1 MENYSKQRSKI
12 IVLQYLSLIVISVIS
27 GILIGLFSVAIKYLF
42 EGINKIYESSIET
55 AIPIAI
61 YSSIC
66 LIVVFAFY
74 ILIRYF
80 KLSLG
85 KGNIVLI
92 RFLSNEKIRIYEY
105 PLLLLGFF
113 LSLFSGIPVGGA
125 EITQCIG
132 VGLASEV
139 YKRTDIKDD
148 DSFDSIS
155 AASFGAF
162 FMSPL
167 AAFFYSIETRK
178 WKVTISYV
186 LKSIVAISITVG
198 ITYLTKFI
206 FNLQNYY
213 LFRLEMFES
222 FSWKSLWLYA
232 FMGIVIAGVAFI
244 LNLSTLKLTKVF
256 SNRKKYKDIA
266 TIFTVAILIIALL
279 CTFFGLVY
287 QYYTFS
293 LAGYDGSRFILLFN
307 KFKLGLLAGTVFL
320 WAFYILLIPHS
331 NLVGGKM
338 IPLMTVGALI
348 GLCFV
353 WNGKDNHIIKPDE
366 YFMMITIG
374 LFSLFGV
381 VYKKP
386 LTAFCLAITVSR
398 WAVIPYQ
405 ILPLIL
411 AMTPGYILLLVTKL
425 PSWNECLGLP
435 DSLSMHVQ
443 EENPT
448 KNIKK

>member
-1 MENYSKQRSKI
+1 METSEKHAKL
-12 IVLQYLSLIVISVIS
+12 IVLQYVSLIVISIIT

-42 EGINKIYESSIET
+42 DGINKIYESSIET
-55 AIPIAI
+55 AVPIAI
-61 YSSIC
+61 YSSAC

-85 KGNIVLI
+85 KGSIVLI
-92 RFLSNEKIRIYEY
+92 RYLSNEQIKIYEY

-113 LSLFSGIPVGGA
+113 ISLFSGIPVGGA
-125 EITQCIG
+125 EISQCIG
-132 VGLASEV
+132 VGLASEA
-139 YKRTDIKDD
+139 YKRTDIKDN

-167 AAFFYSIETRK
+167 AAFSYSLESRK
-178 WKVTISYV
+178 WKVTISYII
-186 LKSIVAISITVG
+186 KSIVAISIAVG
-198 ITYLTKFI
+198 TTYLTKLL
-206 FNLQNYY
+206 FNLQNHY
-213 LFRLEMFES
+213 LFRLAMFES

-244 LNLSTLKLTKVF
+244 LNLSSLKLSRVF
-256 SNRKKYKDIA
+256 SNKKKYKDIA
-266 TIFTVAILIIALL
+266 TVFTVIILIVALV
-279 CTFFGLVY
+279 CTFFGLTY

-293 LAGYDGSRFILLFN
+293 LAGYDGRRFILLFN
-307 KFKLGLLAGTVFL
+307 KFKLGLLVGTVFL
-320 WAFYILLIPHS
+320 WGFYILLIPHS

-366 YFMMITIG
+366 YFMMITVG
-374 LFSLFGV
+374 MFSLFGV

-386 LTAFCLAITVSR
+386 LTGFLLALTISK
-398 WAVIPYQ
+398 WSVIPYQ
-405 ILPLIL
+405 ILPLIF
-411 AMTPGYILLLVTKL
+411 AIAPGYILLLITKL
-425 PSWNECLGLP
+425 PSWNECLGLS
-435 DSLSMHVQ
+435 DSLSMAEQ
-443 EENPT
+443 AEKDQ
-448 KNIKK
+448 KNLKK